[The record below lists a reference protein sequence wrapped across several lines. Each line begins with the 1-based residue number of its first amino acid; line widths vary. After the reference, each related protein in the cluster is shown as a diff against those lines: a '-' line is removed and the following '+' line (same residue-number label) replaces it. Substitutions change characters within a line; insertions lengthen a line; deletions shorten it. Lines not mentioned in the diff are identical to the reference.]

1 MQQLELN
8 DLSLDTIDL
17 WKSHNEEYDNS
28 SDYTFLFFAINTLS
42 FFIAFGLSLIILF
55 RHLNHT
61 MKKQVSFNEVLG
73 IMRSGDSHYNLY
85 SEHGAHC
92 KHEHDTHLEHAE
104 EMHNLLH
111 AHDHEQEELQA
122 ELDEED
128 QESMVSFYYED
139 AEGNVQKKMVKR
151 KVLD

>member
-1 MQQLELN
+1 
-8 DLSLDTIDL
+8 
-17 WKSHNEEYDNS
+17 
-28 SDYTFLFFAINTLS
+28 
-42 FFIAFGLSLIILF
+42 
-55 RHLNHT
+55 
-61 MKKQVSFNEVLG
+61 
-73 IMRSGDSHYNLY
+73 MRSGDSHYNLY
-85 SEHGAHC
+85 REHGKHC

-128 QESMVSFYYED
+128 QVSMVSFYFED

-151 KVLD
+151 KALEQADSELD